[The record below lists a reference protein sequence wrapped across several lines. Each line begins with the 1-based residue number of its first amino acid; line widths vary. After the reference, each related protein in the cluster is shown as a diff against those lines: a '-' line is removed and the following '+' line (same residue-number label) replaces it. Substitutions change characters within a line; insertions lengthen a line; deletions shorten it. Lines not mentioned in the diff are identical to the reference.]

1 MDNKDFNIR
10 IKKLREKKGLS
21 QDELA
26 NLSGLSLRTIQR
38 IERNETNPL
47 GDTKRKILKILE
59 SYPDTDFNNELEPK
73 VIEKNDFLKTLIIKY
88 QYSLILYI
96 FSLLLISVGLSG
108 LTGVLFF
115 GFVVGFLSL
124 GLLSMSTVYH
134 LKKKGFKR
142 GLKYL
147 TFSLTSILIYF
158 FIVLWFIPF
167 KTVQNTTINGVTT
180 RIERNPITG
189 KTDTTIIKD
198 KRDINYK

>member
-1 MDNKDFNIR
+1 MSNKDFNNR
-10 IKKLREKKGLS
+10 IKELRKKKGLS

-38 IERNETNPL
+38 IEGNETNPL

-59 SYPDTDFNNELEPK
+59 SYPDTDFNSESELK
-73 VIEKNDFLKTLIIKY
+73 AIEKNDFLKTLMIKY

-96 FSLLLISVGLSG
+96 FSLLLVSVGLSG
-108 LTGVLFF
+108 LTGFLFF

-124 GLLSMSTVYH
+124 GILSMSTVYH

-142 GLKYL
+142 GLKHL

-158 FIVLWFIPF
+158 FIVSWFIPF
-167 KTVQNTTINGVTT
+167 KTVQNMTTNGVTT

-189 KTDTTIIKD
+189 KTDTTITRD
-198 KRDINYK
+198 KNDMNYK